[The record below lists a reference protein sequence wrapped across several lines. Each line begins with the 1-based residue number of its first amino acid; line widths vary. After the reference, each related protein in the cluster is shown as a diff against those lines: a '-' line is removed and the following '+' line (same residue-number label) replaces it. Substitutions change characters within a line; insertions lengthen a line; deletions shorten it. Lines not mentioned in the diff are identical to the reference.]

1 VWTFREEP
9 HFPPVEAA
17 DADGLLGVGGQLTV
31 QWLQAAYERG
41 IFPWPICVGGGHIL
55 AWFSPDPRA
64 VLELTR
70 LHVSRRLRRRLR
82 SPVYRVTF
90 DTAFEQVIAACAE
103 PRSDDDGT
111 WITPG
116 LRRAY
121 VQLHKAG
128 FAHSVEVWRGEQ
140 LVGGLYGVAL
150 GGAFSAESMFHRETD
165 TSKMALVRLVEHLR
179 ERGFVLLDIQQ
190 MSPHLAQLGA
200 TEIPRRDFLLRL
212 AAARHLSVS
221 F

>member
-1 VWTFREEP
+1 VGMFREEP
-9 HFPPVEAA
+9 GFPPVETA
-17 DADGLLGVGGQLTV
+17 DAEGLLCIGGQLTV
-31 QWLQAAYERG
+31 PWLQAAYERG
-41 IFPWPICVGGGHIL
+41 IFPWPINVGKSDIL

-82 SPVYRVTF
+82 SSAYRVTF
-90 DTAFEQVIAACAE
+90 DADFEQVIAACAE
-103 PRSDDDGT
+103 PRSDDEET

-121 VQLHKAG
+121 VQLHEAG

-165 TSKMALVRLVEHLR
+165 TSKIALVRLVEHLR

-190 MSPHLAQLGA
+190 LSPHLAQMGA
-200 TEIPRRDFLLRL
+200 TEIPRREFLLRL
-212 AAARHLSVS
+212 TAARHLSVS